1 MHCSTTHLCRNIWS
15 LGSSSFHQISL
26 LPIHRHIK
34 PLVHGKGLKE
44 QQNSTSCSDAILH
57 FHAQA
62 QLLRSIYVA
71 DFIPVH
77 SKFQSSPESSPHP
90 FQVIVLPPLI
100 LYHALQKYFIS
111 VSIVIRSLF
120 QRECGSP
127 VPVQCS
133 DCRQPNMTMHGE
145 VL

>member
-1 MHCSTTHLCRNIWS
+1 MYGPLAAHHHCH
-15 LGSSSFHQISL
+15 FHRISL

-77 SKFQSSPESSPHP
+77 SKFQSSSESSPHP
-90 FQVIVLPPLI
+90 FQVIVLPPLLLDSLEAVHQSKPYRSPDLMSSAGNPGLI
-100 LYHALQKYFIS
+100 VSCDCFSHR
-111 VSIVIRSLF
+111 SIVTCVSTISSL
-120 QRECGSP
+120 
-127 VPVQCS
+127 
-133 DCRQPNMTMHGE
+133 T
-145 VL
+145 